1 MIILLLALS
10 CIIGVCVAI
19 EYFVTV
25 LFRDK
30 NYYINKK

>member
-1 MIILLLALS
+1 MIILLLSLS
-10 CIIGVCVAI
+10 CIIGIYVAV

-25 LFRDK
+25 IFRDK